1 MQLVSQL
8 SAIEELNQLASQNK
22 HSILIEGS
30 TGCGKSYLAKLYADQ
45 LNLSDIAI
53 QYIAPTVNAI
63 KEAVDACITIQTP
76 VLLCIENL
84 DTGVPAAAYTILKF
98 LEEPT
103 EHVYIIITCRNI
115 KHVPDTIISR
125 SAVVNVAP
133 PIRDDLL
140 SYAKLKD
147 SQRVMRLMST
157 KIWRCAATFSDIDY
171 IMNLSEA
178 QIDYFE
184 NSYTTHMKFSDSI
197 SNLSWS
203 LLHFADNS
211 EIPAEFAIRFLLS
224 ASYNEVVKSAC
235 IQALKDLSAARIGV
249 HAIICKLLF
258 ECKYG
263 GG

>member
-1 MQLVSQL
+1 MQLVSQI
-8 SAIEELNQLASQNK
+8 SAIEELTQLASQNK

-30 TGCGKSYLAKLYADQ
+30 VGCGKSYLANMYAD
-45 LNLSDIAI
+45 LLHIADIAV
-53 QYIAPTVNAI
+53 QYIAPNVNAI
-63 KEAVDACITIQTP
+63 KDAVDACITIQTP

-103 EHVYIIITCRNI
+103 EHVYIIVTCRNI

-133 PIRDDLL
+133 PIQSDLL
-140 SYAKLKD
+140 SYAKLRD
-147 SQRVMRLMST
+147 AQRVTRLMST
-157 KIWRCAATFSDIDY
+157 KIWRCASTFSDIDY
-171 IMNLSEA
+171 VMSLSDA
-178 QIDYFE
+178 QLDYFE
-184 NSYTTHMKFSDSI
+184 NSYTTHMKFSDSV

-203 LLHFADNS
+203 LTHFADNS

-224 ASYNEVVKSAC
+224 TSYNEVVKSAC
-235 IQALKDLSAARIGV
+235 IQALKDLASARIGV
-249 HAIICKLLF
+249 HAVICKLLF